1 MGIAIIV
8 PGADFSLKN
17 LGQVTLADTGPEV
30 IPIQGLAINGPT
42 EVNNQENA
50 ATYSITYT
58 PIDTTQ
64 KGVIWSI
71 STGTNLAVIDQ
82 NGNLTVTGTGKIT
95 IKAMSSRDNT
105 IVATL
110 NVTVN
115 QYIKPL
121 PGDLDD
127 QDLLYIGTED
137 GNYCQTQV
145 KFSANQ
151 VVIFKAKMHEVAN
164 PQTSSRQFIAH
175 DTGTFNI
182 GNTYADNQM
191 KFSIYLPCKV
201 VQTKQILVGIVE
213 GRISKYST
221 PVLKL
226 DDQELTDLI
235 IKNNSG
241 VGTSNIML
249 FSQNSAMHDHERLDI
264 YSYQMKEND
273 VDIINLKPVI
283 KDKRPCFYDSVTGS
297 YLQIEGAAPIYYA
310 TAANPNK
317 EIVFNG

>member
-1 MGIAIIV
+1 MGIAVIV

-42 EVNNQENA
+42 EVNNQENT
-50 ATYSITYT
+50 ATYTITYT
-58 PIDTTQ
+58 PLDTTQ

-71 STGTNLAVIDQ
+71 STGTDLAVIDQ

-95 IKAMSSRDNT
+95 IKAISSRDNT

-110 NVTVN
+110 DATVK

-127 QDLLYIGTED
+127 QDLVYIGTED

-145 KFSANQ
+145 KFTVNQ
-151 VVIFKAKMHEVAN
+151 TVAFKAKMHEVVN
-164 PQTSSRQFIAH
+164 PQTNSRQFIAH
-175 DTGTFNI
+175 DTGSYNI
-182 GNTYADNQM
+182 GNTYANKQM
-191 KFSIYLPCKV
+191 MFSAYMPCRI
-201 VQTKQILVGIVE
+201 VQTKQILIGVVE
-213 GRISKYST
+213 GRIPRFST
-221 PVLKL
+221 PTLKL
-226 DDQELTDLI
+226 DGQDIPDLT

-241 VGTSNIML
+241 TGTSNIML
-249 FSQNSAMHDHERLDI
+249 FSQNSATYNHERLDI

-297 YLQIEGAAPIYYA
+297 YLQIEGTAPIYYA

-317 EIVFNG
+317 EIIFNG